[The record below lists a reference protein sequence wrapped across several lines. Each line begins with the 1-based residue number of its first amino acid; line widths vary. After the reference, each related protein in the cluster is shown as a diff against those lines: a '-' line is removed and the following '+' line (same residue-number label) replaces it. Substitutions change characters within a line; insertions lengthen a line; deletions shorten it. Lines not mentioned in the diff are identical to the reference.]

1 MKRLQAIL
9 LCAAILISGCSTTT
23 SPAQEHNVVASTPFL
38 ADITRNIA
46 GDRLNVTALVPPGR
60 DPHTYEATFS
70 TIRAIAYADLAITN
84 QLLLEDAALM
94 DSLHANL
101 PANAPIIALGDEA
114 IPFGAYH
121 IPLVEDLAL
130 STAWLGLRVDG
141 SGGTQDSVSFTA
153 TAAKGPGN
161 MAAFTT
167 GTFGQAN
174 AWLTTSDG
182 ISSADTLALPTN
194 AHTHMSWAFSKPGTY
209 QLTLAATLNSG
220 SHTTELG
227 QTTLTFAVGI
237 DPTDVEPTPTRIIS
251 SGHVDITASLA
262 GRLTLRGEDTNAT
275 PYDVDPHTAVI
286 AVPHS
291 TATEIPAKG
300 NWRFIGKPGEQ
311 VWILAQAVIGKH
323 VHGEIDPHM
332 WLDVRNTIAYVDVI
346 TQALSTY
353 DPQGATI
360 YQDNAQ
366 RYKTQLTKLD
376 RWMRLTLAMIPPN
389 NKRLVTSHD
398 GYGYFAKGYG
408 LDVAGY
414 VSPNPSLEPSTRD
427 LANLSAT
434 LASLNIP
441 AVFTELGGAGQSP
454 ALTNLAHANNID
466 ICPITGDV
474 IQEGQTYIDLMTSL
488 TTTVFTCLNPGAL
501 PPWPADLDIP
511 KVEQ

>member
-1 MKRLQAIL
+1 MCL
-9 LCAAILISGCSTTT
+9 SGCSGTT
-23 SPAQEHNVVASTPFL
+23 SHLDEHQVVASTPFL

-46 GDRLNVTALVPPGR
+46 GDRLTVSALVPPGR

-70 TIRAIAYADLAITN
+70 TIRSIAYADLAITN

-101 PANAPIIALGDEA
+101 PQNARIVALGDESIA
-114 IPFGAYH
+114 FGAYH

-141 SGGTQDSVSFTA
+141 SGGTQDSVTFTA
-153 TAAKGPGN
+153 TQADGPGDI
-161 MAAFTT
+161 AAFTT

-174 AWLTTSDG
+174 AWLASSDG
-182 ISSADTLALPTN
+182 ISDADTLALPTN
-194 AHTHMSWAFSKPGTY
+194 AHTHMSWAFSQPGVY
-209 QLTLAATLNSG
+209 HLTLNATLHSQET
-220 SHTTELG
+220 TTELG
-227 QTTLTFAVGI
+227 STTLTFAVGV
-237 DPTDVEPTPTRIIS
+237 DPTDVEPASPTAVTRIID
-251 SGHVDITASLA
+251 SGHVDITASLS
-262 GRLTLRGEDTNAT
+262 GNMTLRGEDTNASA
-275 PYDVDPHTAVI
+275 YDVDPTTTVI

-291 TATEIPAKG
+291 TATEIPAEG
-300 NWRFIGKPGEQ
+300 NWRFIGKPGDR

-346 TQALSTY
+346 TEALATY
-353 DPQGATI
+353 DPQGKDA
-360 YQDNAQ
+360 YHANAAQ
-366 RYKTQLTKLD
+366 YKAKLAKLD
-376 RWMRLTLAMIPPN
+376 RWMRLTLAAIPPN
-389 NKRLVTSHD
+389 NRRLVTSHD

-434 LASLNIP
+434 LAALHIP
-441 AVFTELGGAGQSP
+441 AVFGELGGAGQSP
-454 ALTNLAHANNID
+454 ALTNVAQANNID
-466 ICPITGDV
+466 ICTITGDV
-474 IQEGQTYIDLMTSL
+474 LQQDQTYIDLMTNL
-488 TTTVFTCLNPGAL
+488 TTTVSTCLNPGAL
-501 PPWPADLDIP
+501 PPWPADLEIP